1 MNQLRIIIDYIK
13 KMKNNKKLLRI
24 LLSWLA
30 FIILILILAFVI
42 MGCLYFYI
50 LITTNVAKT
59 LELPDNGVVIALVV
73 IGLIS
78 IIAANLIIKTAIK
91 LYVDDFLRAEK
102 DKNLVELLI
111 QQSQK
116 VISILEFF
124 IVILFAFIISC
135 KSSVL
140 SYLNTPTEY
149 SLLVDISLAF
159 ILALFK
165 MSQAALSSQ
174 LESVLHYEKKP
185 FIRRSMKVT
194 RKNRTHNKGR
204 YRNQCSKR

>member
-13 KMKNNKKLLRI
+13 K

-30 FIILILILAFVI
+30 FIILISILALVI
-42 MGCLYFYI
+42 MCFYIFYI

-78 IIAANLIIKTAIK
+78 IIAANSIIKTAIK
-91 LYVDDFLRAEK
+91 LYVDDFLRAKK

-124 IVILFAFIISC
+124 IVIL
-135 KSSVL
+135 L
-140 SYLNTPTEY
+140 P
-149 SLLVDISLAF
+149 SLLAVRAQFLA
-159 ILALFK
+159 I
-165 MSQAALSSQ
+165 
-174 LESVLHYEKKP
+174 
-185 FIRRSMKVT
+185 
-194 RKNRTHNKGR
+194 
-204 YRNQCSKR
+204 